1 MGLDRF
7 RRRGTSRD
15 TSPFS
20 ERMLHY
26 QIIRWERFI
35 RRPLKYYRFK
45 PSGVVRRKLRLSAR
59 RCHAGAIDGHGQES
73 IHQHEGQ
80 GR

>member
-7 RRRGTSRD
+7 RLRGTSGGA
-15 TSPFS
+15 SPFS
-20 ERMLHY
+20 QRRLRY
-26 QIIRWERFI
+26 WIIPWERFI
-35 RRPLKYYRFK
+35 GTPLKHYRLK
-45 PSGVVRRKLRLSAR
+45 PSGVVRRKLSLSAR

-73 IHQHEGQ
+73 IHQHECQ